1 MHGFMGRKQPATVIQ
16 QQQTILLEC
25 INSHLAIAYRLPCI
39 QPLMMVLHLG
49 TSCLGCN
56 MSIPATCNMH
66 IIRAARSQTTHLA
79 CHRLPAS
86 SHHLPLSVSAPH
98 HLAQPHH
105 PNALHLQNHNS
116 KNISH
121 NDLVRQCLGF
131 VLWQGCTD
139 VLCNDYAHTKAG
151 MYTSQARLNVAGMVW
166 MSSMIEQEKC

>member
-1 MHGFMGRKQPATVIQ
+1 
-16 QQQTILLEC
+16 
-25 INSHLAIAYRLPCI
+25 
-39 QPLMMVLHLG
+39 MVLHLG

-56 MSIPATCNMH
+56 MSIPPTCNMH

-116 KNISH
+116 NKIH
-121 NDLVRQCLGF
+121 TMIVRQCLEF
-131 VLWQGCTD
+131 DLWQGCTN
-139 VLCNDYAHTKAG
+139 VLCNDNTHAKAG
-151 MYTSQARLNVAGMVW
+151 MYTSQARLNVA
-166 MSSMIEQEKC
+166 SMALMLLMGEQQNANWLDKMLQCSKRH